1 MVKRKKQ
8 QEGVLQRACLKYLR
22 EHVGGVWF
30 NISPSTYQASGDP
43 DIMGCYEGM
52 FYAFETK
59 DGYYKATVQQ
69 QTKLERI
76 RLSGGVAMEIRSLN
90 ELKNVFKI

>member
-1 MVKRKKQ
+1 MVRKRQ
-8 QEGVLQRACLKYLR
+8 QENVLQGKCLKYLR
-22 EHVGGVWF
+22 EEVGGVWF
-30 NISPSTYQASGDP
+30 NINPSTYQASGDP
-43 DIMGCYEGM
+43 DIMGCHNGK

-59 DGYYKATVQQ
+59 DGYYKVTDQQ

-90 ELKNVFKI
+90 DLKKVFKI